1 MSDYHIIDVAREK
14 NRATVA
20 FHFAVPDE
28 NNVQGTALS
37 TCLVERNLRDE
48 KDTSRVPTHLTNF
61 ATENAEL
68 VAGTMVEY
76 VETIEFDA
84 NETNANKLA
93 VITARYS
100 VLASIAPDWLR
111 EELKFWG
118 YHGDVT

>member
-1 MSDYHIIDVAREK
+1 MSDYHIIDVSRVSNK
-14 NRATVA
+14 ATVG
-20 FHFAVPDE
+20 FHFTVPDE
-28 NNVQGTALS
+28 TNAQGIAFS
-37 TCLVERNLRDE
+37 VCLVERNTRDG
-48 KDTSRVPTHLTNF
+48 KAASQVPAHATNF

-100 VLASIAPDWLR
+100 VVASVAPDWLR

-118 YHGDVT
+118 YNGDVT

>member
-1 MSDYHIIDVAREK
+1 
-14 NRATVA
+14 
-20 FHFAVPDE
+20 
-28 NNVQGTALS
+28 
-37 TCLVERNLRDE
+37 
-48 KDTSRVPTHLTNF
+48 
-61 ATENAEL
+61 
-68 VAGTMVEY
+68 MVEY